1 VSPQW
6 PDLVRAAPPAIVLPP
21 GERRA
26 QVRVPGPLAL
36 DQVLD
41 LGEGHG
47 VAVVRS
53 ADGDR
58 WCVPV
63 IAEAGQLRR
72 SAPGQGTAKRLVGL
86 LAAGGEQSGS
96 NFAWLGLEHA
106 HRSGDRYRCAGSDG
120 SDGSP
125 PVAERAVD
133 VDQTNESVIVDEQ
146 VVVKWMT
153 RLPSAQEPGSP
164 AASRIAALAEA
175 GFVDMPAPYGF
186 LVAGSKVSD
195 GQLLACAVAY
205 LPQAEDG
212 WDWATRDLRDWLRG
226 AARLE
231 QSIAPAG
238 RIGAIT
244 ARMHA
249 GLARLGIG
257 QVSPQQ
263 AADLQQ
269 QARAELA
276 EAAMLSTGSFAEQL
290 VGWQP
295 RIDACLAGLGS
306 MSSTPS
312 IAIHGDLHVGQILRA
327 LEPAGQDRLL
337 VTDFDGNPT
346 LPMHQRWTWQPAA
359 VDVVGML
366 ASLDHVGRIVQYRD
380 ADADLASI
388 RAWIAAAQRLFLQ
401 SYRDQANDLGILGL
415 LDERLLEPLRLWQE
429 IREIRYAAAH
439 LPHWVY
445 VPELALTDLL
455 DADLLDADPTEEHA

>member
-1 VSPQW
+1 VSPALAGSG
-6 PDLVRAAPPAIVLPP
+6 PRCAAGHRIA

-53 ADGDR
+53 ADGESLVR
-58 WCVPV
+58 P
-63 IAEAGQLRR
+63 GHRR
-72 SAPGQGTAKRLVGL
+72 SRPVAAKCAGQGTAKRLVGL
-86 LAAGGEQSGS
+86 LTAGGEQSGS
-96 NFAWLGLEHA
+96 NFAWLGLAHA

-120 SDGSP
+120 SP
-125 PVAERAVD
+125 PVTERAVD

-175 GFVDMPAPYGF
+175 GFVDMPTPYGF

-205 LPQAEDG
+205 LPRAEDG

-231 QSIAPAG
+231 QSIAPVG

-263 AADLQQ
+263 AADLLQ

-276 EAAMLSTGSFAEQL
+276 EAANAVGGALRRATGRLAAADRCL
-290 VGWQP
+290 P
-295 RIDACLAGLGS
+295 RWPWI
-306 MSSTPS
+306 
-312 IAIHGDLHVGQILRA
+312 
-327 LEPAGQDRLL
+327 
-337 VTDFDGNPT
+337 
-346 LPMHQRWTWQPAA
+346 
-359 VDVVGML
+359 DVVN
-366 ASLDHVGRIVQYRD
+366 AEHRD
-380 ADADLASI
+380 P
-388 RAWIAAAQRLFLQ
+388 R
-401 SYRDQANDLGILGL
+401 
-415 LDERLLEPLRLWQE
+415 
-429 IREIRYAAAH
+429 
-439 LPHWVY
+439 
-445 VPELALTDLL
+445 
-455 DADLLDADPTEEHA
+455 